1 MKLDMYD
8 VVYVED
14 DQEDWE
20 KLSKAIS
27 ERNKKAK
34 STPLRISQA
43 RTPKKLTRLLS
54 SGTRLVLA
62 DVYYPVKGAE
72 DEPRLDEI
80 IELVEE
86 WSKKD
91 GSGRMLPI
99 IAYTGRGLEA
109 LEYCLDRKESLYD
122 IWDKSTASP
131 EYAAWRLSELS
142 KELSRIRPDALTQR
156 LIREMDTKVRWHG
169 DVIDMTKRYNS
180 GWSEYDQIKRAG
192 IAIQKIAHVLGVEQ
206 QCGAMWQLMEDW
218 EALSRAVSRKTRGH
232 ARHVINVFWLGYF
245 LLNDKHL
252 NDIFAQAWE
261 KIRQKRMDDEAE
273 NNATESLCNAWYY
286 AGLFHDIG
294 GAPEHSAK
302 TADYLAQLLS
312 VFGDLAPSTDKIQW
326 MAPDKFMERAESWLS
341 EFDYELQTLI
351 RPVLQQSIDNNEP
364 DQGVLAAIH
373 IRSKITEGKQAKYAR
388 EGARAISMHNLFPKL
403 GKELPGLPV
412 SWEKE
417 PLVCLLL
424 LCDQL
429 QTWDRE
435 RGDDPSNGDM
445 PSRAELAAIEVDRD
459 AAGKPQIKMSIDYI
473 SPAHLDHNY
482 VLYDRVRDALAKV
495 LRDNPYRALNRI
507 QKPWPFKVHVEC
519 TLSGEAL
526 ETMHF
531 GV

>member
-1 MKLDMYD
+1 MKLDLYD
-8 VVYVED
+8 VIYVED
-14 DQEDWE
+14 DQQDWD
-20 KLSKAIS
+20 KLSKAIAD
-27 ERNKKAK
+27 RNKKAK
-34 STPLRISQA
+34 STPLQIKWA
-43 RTPKKLTRLLS
+43 RTPEKLKRLLS

-62 DVYYPVKGAE
+62 DVFYPVKGSD

-80 IELVEE
+80 IECVKE
-86 WSKKD
+86 WSDKD

-99 IAYTGRGLEA
+99 IAYTGRGPDA
-109 LEYCLDRKESLYD
+109 LEYCLQRKESLYD
-122 IWDKSTASP
+122 VWDKSAASS
-131 EYAAWRLSELS
+131 EYAAWRLSEIS

-156 LIREMDTKVRWHG
+156 LIREMEAKVIWHS

-192 IAIQKIAHVLGVEQ
+192 LAIQRIAYLLGVEQ
-206 QCGAMWQLMEDW
+206 QCGPMWQLMEDW

-252 NDIFAQAWE
+252 KHIFAQGWE
-261 KIRQKRMDDEAE
+261 KIKQKRMDGEPED
-273 NNATESLCNAWYY
+273 NATESLCNAWFY

-294 GAPEHSAK
+294 GAPEHSAR
-302 TADYLAQLLS
+302 TADYLGQLLS
-312 VFGDLAPSTDKIQW
+312 VFGDLAPSIGKIQW
-326 MAPDKFMERAESWLS
+326 MTPDKLMARAESWLS
-341 EFDYELQTLI
+341 EFDYELSSLI
-351 RPVLQQSIDNNEP
+351 RPVLQESVDANEP
-364 DQGVLAAIH
+364 DQGVIAALH
-373 IRSKITEGKQAKYAR
+373 IRSKITEGKQANYAR

-403 GKELPGLPV
+403 GKDLATLPV

-445 PSRAELAAIEVDRD
+445 PSRAELAAIEVYHD
-459 AAGKPQIKMSIDYI
+459 AAGKPQIRMSIDYI

-482 VLYDRVRDALAKV
+482 VLYGRVRDALAKV
-495 LRDNPYRALNRI
+495 LRDNPYRALKRI
-507 QKPWPFKVHVEC
+507 QKPWPFEVRVEC